1 MFAPIPS
8 RFQLL
13 HRSDYLRRTQEIKC
27 LLPGKI
33 ILAWGAVLEVWVTV
47 WLLTLINYQSADWQM
62 HESVGDNSE
71 GVVCKTEWMHF
82 VCKFFSDHLCSWS
95 VFFLLQK
102 EEWRCGKHGS
112 TWLQSKT
119 PSGFFSE
126 RLKHA
131 KLECIEMFFLTQMVL
146 DFFMHICAC

>member
-71 GVVCKTEWMHF
+71 GVVCKLNGCILF
-82 VCKFFSDHLCSWS
+82 VSFS
-95 VFFLLQK
+95 V
-102 EEWRCGKHGS
+102 
-112 TWLQSKT
+112 
-119 PSGFFSE
+119 
-126 RLKHA
+126 
-131 KLECIEMFFLTQMVL
+131 I
-146 DFFMHICAC
+146 ICAAGVYFFFFKGRTAMWKTWQHMVTIKDSIWLLLRETEACKIGMH